1 MKGRYKSRTGSRT
14 HLRIHCLLSMQMRCV
29 WRTRLKWKC
38 RERKSERGKSLVFGL
53 NGYVSLNFRVL
64 SISIFNVFNRVY
76 FLVKKS
82 ARAGDGRSTL
92 TFCGTNN
99 IYVKKS

>member
-1 MKGRYKSRTGSRT
+1 
-14 HLRIHCLLSMQMRCV
+14 MQMRCV

-76 FLVKKS
+76 FSVKKS

-92 TFCGTNN
+92 TFSGTNN